1 MNLFLSK
8 RNILL
13 SIIFL
18 SIDLYSHEIVASKI
32 QIEEFNNTNYK
43 ISWIRPK
50 SDNFQDITLL
60 VNEDC
65 NSIRNYRYQITMD
78 DHISSWEISC
88 NEESLNFVEASGITS
103 NLEIFVST
111 IEDEEVLVGT
121 LNVKNNIIYLDQK
134 NTSSN
139 FFSLGLSHMFSGLDH
154 LLVVLLFT
162 LLASNLMSLIK
173 TITAFT
179 LGHSLTLA
187 LAYLGFFTVNQS
199 PIEALIALTIIVLA
213 LKLLIS
219 KEQLN
224 NSIYIAGFFGL
235 IHGFGFYG
243 VLNEISVDQNIITNL
258 FLFNLGIEAAQ
269 LIFIGMLLIVIM
281 LIKYFFNFDIY
292 KNPNLFAYG
301 TGGIGMFW
309 FIDRIIVI
317 MPT

>member
-1 MNLFLSK
+1 MNSFLSK
-8 RNILL
+8 RNIFL

-32 QIEEFNNTNYK
+32 QIEKFDNANYK

-50 SDNFQDITLL
+50 SDNFQDMTLL
-60 VNEDC
+60 VIEDC
-65 NSIRNYRYQITMD
+65 NSISNYRYQITMD

-88 NEESLNFVEASGITS
+88 NEESLKFIEASGITS

-111 IEDEEVLVGT
+111 IKDEEVLVGT

-269 LIFIGMLLIVIM
+269 LIFIGMLLAVIM
-281 LIKYFFNFDIY
+281 LVNYFFNFDIY
-292 KNPNLFAYG
+292 KNPNLFAYV

-309 FIDRIIVI
+309 FIDRIILI